1 MPDKPK
7 SRSTGQQP
15 EKKIGPFPGG
25 ITVAIW
31 LNTIETQSGPRQIR
45 SVTISPRRY
54 RDPKTG
60 EWRNAGSFRLSDL
73 TALILGLEKAQEYM
87 LTTRLPGDAPPDVED
102 TPTEPP
108 PEPQG
113 DIPF

>member
-1 MPDKPK
+1 MPEGKQPQK
-7 SRSTGQQP
+7 QPQQP

-25 ITVAIW
+25 ISVAIW
-31 LNTIETQSGPRQIR
+31 LNTFETEAGPRKIR

-60 EWRNAGSFRLSDL
+60 EWRNASSYRLTDL
-73 TALILGLEKAQEYM
+73 TVLILGLEKAQEYM

-102 TPTEPP
+102 TATEPP
-108 PEPQG
+108 SEPQG